1 MRLAIPVILIAIL
14 LDAVGLGLIMPIL
27 PGLLRTLAPPGTQTF
42 HYGGLLAAYALM
54 QFLCAPILGALSD
67 RFGRRPILLLSM
79 IGAAADYVLMAV
91 APSLAWLYVGRLI
104 SGATGANM
112 AVATASLTDLTP
124 PEGRARRYGQL
135 GAMFGLG
142 FIAGPVLGGLLGDW
156 HLRAPFVAAAILNG
170 ANALL
175 ALIFLPESRA
185 ADDRPAL
192 SLKAVNPFT
201 ALHRLS
207 GGPRLLPLACVFA
220 LISFVSQIPGTL
232 WILYGQDRLAWS
244 LSVAGLSLAA
254 YGACHAMAQAVL
266 TGAAVKRLGEAAA
279 LLAGLAAE
287 IVGMLLMSI
296 ATRSW
301 IPFLALPL
309 FAAGGMAMP
318 ALQALLSR
326 EVDDARQGE
335 LQGVLASVISLTGI
349 VGPLLVSAVYGWSR
363 GWWPGAIWAFGAMFY
378 LLVWPLLAW
387 RARSTPNP
395 AMAGAQ
401 GER

>member
-1 MRLAIPVILIAIL
+1 MRLAIPVILAAIL

-42 HYGGLLAAYALM
+42 HYGGLMAAYALM
-54 QFLCAPILGALSD
+54 QFLCAPVLGVLSD
-67 RFGRRPILLLSM
+67 RYGRRPVLLVSM
-79 IGAAADYVLMAV
+79 IGATADYLLMAV
-91 APSLAWLYVGRLI
+91 APSLAWLYAGRLL

-112 AVATASLTDLTP
+112 AVATACLTDLTP
-124 PEGRARRYGQL
+124 QEGRARRYGQL

-156 HLRAPFVAAAILNG
+156 HLRAPFAAAAVLNG

-175 ALIFLPESRA
+175 ALLFLPESRPTVERA
-185 ADDRPAL
+185 PL
-192 SLKAVNPFT
+192 SWHAMNPFT

-207 GGPRLLPLACVFA
+207 GGPRLLPLVCVFA
-220 LISFVSQIPGTL
+220 LLAFVSQVPGTL

-254 YGACHAMAQAVL
+254 YGACHALAQAVL
-266 TGAAVKRLGEAAA
+266 TGAAVKRLGETRA
-279 LLAGLAAE
+279 LIAGLAAE
-287 IVGMLLMSI
+287 VVGMLLMSI

-309 FAAGGMAMP
+309 FAAGGMAVP

-326 EVDDARQGE
+326 EVDDTRQGE
-335 LQGVLASVISLTGI
+335 LQGMLASVISLTGI
-349 VGPLLVSAVYGWSR
+349 AGPLVVSAAYGGSR
-363 GWWPGAIWAFGAMFY
+363 GWWPGAVWAFGAALY
-378 LLVWPLLAW
+378 LLVWPLLSW
-387 RARSTPNP
+387 RADNSHLRRSGN
-395 AMAGAQ
+395 AQ
-401 GER
+401 ADG